1 MMTEV
6 LNMNNRH
13 LGSIGEKIASRYLE
27 ENGYRILARNF
38 RAGKIGEIDIIGWDG
53 DFLCFIEVKSRTN
66 NRFGTPAEAVS
77 PAKQATIRRI
87 AQIYMQKYGFSEN
100 PVRFDVVEL
109 NMTKDYEPK
118 NIQILK
124 NAF

>member
-1 MMTEV
+1 
-6 LNMNNRH
+6 MNNRH

>member
-1 MMTEV
+1 MVHRQGGFTRKTGHNQAYCSD
-6 LNMNNRH
+6 LYA
-13 LGSIGEKIASRYLE
+13 KIR
-27 ENGYRILARNF
+27 
-38 RAGKIGEIDIIGWDG
+38 
-53 DFLCFIEVKSRTN
+53 
-66 NRFGTPAEAVS
+66 
-77 PAKQATIRRI
+77 
-87 AQIYMQKYGFSEN
+87 FSEN